1 MASTITSGTVT
12 VKLTESVSLNGTDY
26 GATNT
31 LTITSVNEIQQRI
44 VTVPNSTLVKLYDF
58 TGIGTGSGSY
68 DRTAL
73 KYLRITNKDDT
84 NNISINLLGTA
95 SNIWTEIT
103 PGASFIVS
111 TGVGISQGVATGTV
125 GTPTLE
131 NLVTVTAY
139 SGLTNNVDVECYAA
153 MT

>member
-1 MASTITSGTVT
+1 MATTISSGTLT

-31 LTITSVNEIQQRI
+31 LTIASINEIQQRI

-58 TGIGTGSGSY
+58 TGVGTGAGSY

-84 NNISINLLGTA
+84 NSIGVNLLGTA
-95 SNIWTEIT
+95 SNAWTEIT
-103 PGASFIVS
+103 PGASFIIA
-111 TGVGISQGVATGTV
+111 TGIGIVQGVASGTV
-125 GTPTLE
+125 STHTLE

-139 SGLTNNVDVECYAA
+139 SGLTNNVDVECYVA

>member
-31 LTITSVNEIQQRI
+31 LTIASVNEIQQRI

-68 DRTAL
+68 GRTSL

-95 SNIWTEIT
+95 SNTWTELT
-103 PGASFIVS
+103 PGASFIVA
-111 TGVGISQGVATGTV
+111 TGVGISQGIATGTV

>member
-31 LTITSVNEIQQRI
+31 LTIASVNEIQQRI

-84 NNISINLLGTA
+84 NNISIKATTNEKIG
-95 SNIWTEIT
+95 
-103 PGASFIVS
+103 FI
-111 TGVGISQGVATGTV
+111 GKKEGI
-125 GTPTLE
+125 
-131 NLVTVTAY
+131 
-139 SGLTNNVDVECYAA
+139 AA
-153 MT
+153 ESIIQIQNE

>member
-1 MASTITSGTVT
+1 MATTIASGTLT
-12 VKLTESVSLNGTDY
+12 VKLTESVSLNGTAY
-26 GATNT
+26 SAVNN
-31 LTITSVNEIQQRI
+31 LVIAAINEIQQRI

-68 DRTAL
+68 DRTTL

-95 SNIWTEIT
+95 SNTWTEIT
-103 PGASFIVS
+103 PGASFIIA
-111 TGVGISQGVATGTV
+111 TGVGISQGVASGTV

-139 SGLTNNVDVECYAA
+139 SGLTNNVDVECYVA

>member
-31 LTITSVNEIQQRI
+31 LTIASVNEIQQRI

-58 TGIGTGSGSY
+58 NGIGTGYGSY

-73 KYLRITNKDDT
+73 QYLRITNKDDT
-84 NNISINLLGTA
+84 NTVSINIRGNATNCWVEVEPSGSFMLTTA
-95 SNIWTEIT
+95 STMMEADDDT
-103 PGASFIVS
+103 
-111 TGVGISQGVATGTV
+111 TVATPV
-125 GTPTLE
+125 LE
-131 NLVTVTAY
+131 DLQIISAY
-139 SGLTNNVDVECYAA
+139 SASGADLDCYIALT
-153 MT
+153 

>member
-31 LTITSVNEIQQRI
+31 LTIASVNEIQQRI

-95 SNIWTEIT
+95 SNTWTEIT

-111 TGVGISQGVATGTV
+111 TGIGISQGNATV
-125 GTPTLE
+125 YVNTPTLE
-131 NLVTVTAY
+131 NLVSVTAY
-139 SGLTNNVDVECYAA
+139 SGLTNNVDVECYVA